1 MYDHQAGSGSRLFV
15 CLAGFLRIHHRPALD
30 NTVVLTRR
38 LCTGVRQVE
47 GKEKKLQHTTHHAM
61 RASKAGLGSPAH
73 AKHSRKSCECRRG
86 CDLVWLGTG
95 WPCGGDPV
103 GGEDVRLR
111 SVVKPGR
118 KSGLDCGHFW

>member
-15 CLAGFLRIHHRPALD
+15 CLAGFLRIQHRPALD

-73 AKHSRKSCECRRG
+73 AKRSRNRASAEEG
-86 CDLVWLGTG
+86 ATLYG
-95 WPCGGDPV
+95 WV
-103 GGEDVRLR
+103 LARLAEEIR
-111 SVVKPGR
+111 
-118 KSGLDCGHFW
+118 